1 MALAHSP
8 CPELL
13 LWFPQT
19 RGSAQLCSFMAV
31 PSGQRVAAKGR
42 KSQERRRK
50 GRMRFM
56 YLASSCRGGLWSN
69 SCTSLAAFFFTFFFF
84 ILFFWDEAA
93 RWVSSES
100 RQDLEVEKRRRSL
113 QKPNHIR
120 VRLHIDDSIKAC
132 ADYFFLL
139 FFFTQHSLNTL
150 NLALPNMLCKRW
162 DLSFFSWWKI

>member
-8 CPELL
+8 CAELL

-19 RGSAQLCSFMAV
+19 RGSTQLCSFMAV

-42 KSQERRRK
+42 KSQEGRRK
-50 GRMRFM
+50 GRMCFM

-69 SCTSLAAFFFTFFFF
+69 PCTSLAAFFFR
-84 ILFFWDEAA
+84 LFFVFCWDVAA
-93 RWVSSES
+93 RWVSGES
-100 RQDLEVEKRRRSL
+100 RQDLEVEKRKRSL

-120 VRLHIDDSIKAC
+120 VRLRIDDSIKAC

-139 FFFTQHSLNTL
+139 FFFHT
-150 NLALPNMLCKRW
+150 ALP
-162 DLSFFSWWKI
+162 